1 MNAAG
6 LALLKSFESCV
17 LYAYDDANDKRIMPG
32 DPVVGTLTIG
42 WGETHNVRPGE
53 TCTQEQADAWL
64 AQELEDV
71 CATVQSLIEI
81 DLTPNQFSALVDF
94 EYNTGALSSTPGLAL
109 INQRQFQVAWDNHLC
124 LYNEDE
130 NGVNQGLVRR
140 RAAER
145 ALFFEGGS

>member
-1 MNAAG
+1 
-6 LALLKSFESCV
+6 
-17 LYAYDDANDKRIMPG
+17 MPG
-32 DPVVGTLTIG
+32 DPVEGTLTIG
-42 WGETHNVRPGE
+42 FGETHNVHPGE

-71 CATVQSLIEI
+71 EGEVQSLVEIE
-81 DLTPNQFSALVDF
+81 LTPNQFAALVDF
-94 EYNTGALSSTPGLAL
+94 EYNTGALATTPGLDL
-109 INQRQFQVAWDNHLC
+109 INERQFVAAWDDHLC

-145 ALFFEGGS
+145 ALFFEEG